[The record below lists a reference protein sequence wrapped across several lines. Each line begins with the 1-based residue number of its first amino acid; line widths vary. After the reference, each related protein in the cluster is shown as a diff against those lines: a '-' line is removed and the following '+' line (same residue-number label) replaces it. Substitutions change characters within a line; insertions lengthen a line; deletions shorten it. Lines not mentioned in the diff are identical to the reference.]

1 MLANIKNEDFFKVD
15 LGCTW
20 DCLGAMLIIMST
32 YKTCCR
38 TTRVWV
44 YVKVQHMLSFYS
56 CMGLCQSTKHVVVLL
71 VYWFMSKYKTCCR
84 STRVLV
90 YVKVQNML
98 SFYSCMG
105 LCQSTKH
112 VVVLLVY
119 CLQLLSPH
127 LFSFVTYVYGAVF
140 LLALTQCLVL
150 DIMLR
155 HYL

>member
-71 VYWFMSKYKTCCR
+71 VY
-84 STRVLV
+84 
-90 YVKVQNML
+90 
-98 SFYSCMG
+98 
-105 LCQSTKH
+105 
-112 VVVLLVY
+112 